1 MKVLHLLIP
10 LAFLC
15 APFAPAQASA
25 PSCSD
30 LAAEAGA
37 RLGIPQGLLPAI
49 SLVESGTG
57 GAPWPWT
64 LNEGGKGMYF
74 KTKDAALAYLKEAIA
89 RGVTNID
96 VGCMQLNYRWHSAGF
111 ASLEEMLD
119 PNRNTTYAALFLT
132 ELQKRLGTWK
142 AATAHYHSTDADRG
156 ARYVEKVIA
165 AAGQPPEAAGQ
176 VPDVEPV
183 PIDDGGKGPLLLASG
198 RALISISQDD
208 ASGYR
213 ALLEVA
219 AQGAAAAMDS
229 APKADL
235 LARDEAS
242 PRLRQRWDA
251 ILAARAQ
258 LFPAGESIP

>member
-1 MKVLHLLIP
+1 MRILHLLIP
-10 LAFLC
+10 LAFVC
-15 APFAPAQASA
+15 APFAPARANA
-25 PSCSD
+25 PSCAD

-37 RLGIPQGLLPAI
+37 RLGLPQGLLPAI

-74 KTKDAALAYLKEAIA
+74 KTKDAALAYLKEALA

-111 ASLEEMLD
+111 ASPEEMLD
-119 PNRNTTYAALFLT
+119 PSRNTTYAALFLT

-165 AAGQPPEAAGQ
+165 AAGQPSEPSGEVPAAA
-176 VPDVEPV
+176 
-183 PIDDGGKGPLLLASG
+183 PIPTDDGGRGPLLAASG
-198 RALISISQDD
+198 GALIPIEQDD
-208 ASGYR
+208 ATGYR

-229 APKADL
+229 PPRADL
-235 LARDEAS
+235 LARDDAS

-258 LFPAGESIP
+258 LFPSSKSTP